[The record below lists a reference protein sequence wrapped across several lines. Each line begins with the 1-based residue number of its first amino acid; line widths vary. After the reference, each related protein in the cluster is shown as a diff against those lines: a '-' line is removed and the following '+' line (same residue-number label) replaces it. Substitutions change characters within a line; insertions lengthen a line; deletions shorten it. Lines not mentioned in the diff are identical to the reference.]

1 MVENLRLASGG
12 GRDEVLVK
20 NGEDVLAD
28 LGKLALDLLTVL
40 LDEGNLGR
48 VALGLL
54 LLLDGGDNSPRGT
67 AGTDDVLVGDGKEVA
82 LLNGEITVLG
92 GDDLHV
98 LDHLCTRRKASVAV
112 GRHSGID

>member
-1 MVENLRLASGG
+1 MVEDLGLASGG
-12 GRDEVLVK
+12 GRNEVLVK

-28 LGKLALDLLTVL
+28 LGKLALNLLAVL

-54 LLLDGGDNSPRGT
+54 LLLDGGDDSPRGT

-92 GDDLHV
+92 GDNLHV
-98 LDHLCTRRKASVAV
+98 LDHLCTQRNTSVSRWSV
-112 GRHSGID
+112 SGID